1 MNENGAAIQEHAFA
15 TITFPNLTPFTALLH
30 YYIITA
36 AFGLLSETPFQ
47 ARAHRVYPECPGQ
60 FGRGRRR
67 PVLRAQRL

>member
-15 TITFPNLTPFTALLH
+15 TITFPNLTPFTA
-30 YYIITA
+30 T
-36 AFGLLSETPFQ
+36 FGLLSETPFQ